1 MNASTCPA
9 THLQAP
15 SSSASGF
22 LPTKEKASTKST
34 TPPATVHVEQSSS
47 NRVPAVDSSLVPK
60 ESDKIITKSSTIT
73 EAGVLRSRKIEKA
86 RSISR
91 NLVFAEE
98 ERDIIISNDPVSIEA
113 AVRHD
118 KIKEARALGDQR
130 QQSRQLEQQQTAT
143 STAIAFPMP
152 AALEAKLVVSD
163 KDITKLEEV
172 IGAWVGAGV
181 PASYLQRGNLDD
193 DGKDDLDSKDNTLTG
208 AAMADH
214 EVLETLLAFLFTKG
228 DEYHKAHGSIKD
240 PTTAT
245 MAIADSY

>member
-34 TPPATVHVEQSSS
+34 TPPVTVHVEQSSS
-47 NRVPAVDSSLVPK
+47 NRVPDVDSSLVPK
-60 ESDKIITKSSTIT
+60 ESDQIITKSSTIT

-98 ERDIIISNDPVSIEA
+98 EREIIISNDPVSIEA

-118 KIKEARALGDQR
+118 KIEKARAMGDQR

-143 STAIAFPMP
+143 SIAFPMP
-152 AALEAKLVVSD
+152 AALEAKLDVSD

-181 PASYLQRGNLDD
+181 PASFLQRGNLNDD
-193 DGKDDLDSKDNTLTG
+193 KDDLDSKDNRLTD
-208 AAMADH
+208 AAMADY

-245 MAIADSY
+245 MAIADSH